1 MSKKSKLPSLVRK
14 NAHPALSS
22 CLQLLRTLSGAVWL
36 WEQKGSPKQRR
47 HNCTLFRRILKV
59 NRPNHRLLLMP
70 LKTNHHNMASLL
82 TILLFASVRDSKLS
96 SYATFR
102 IHLTLAGLPPPL
114 SPLETVFISLSDA
127 SVQLCVSPRAIIRW
141 WVKCIY
147 TGKSGRSVQKLIDG
161 GKA

>member
-1 MSKKSKLPSLVRK
+1 MPIRHCLHAFSCFGHLVVQYDFESKKEAPSSDGTIAPFSDASSKSTVPTTGSSL
-14 NAHPALSS
+14 
-22 CLQLLRTLSGAVWL
+22 CLR
-36 WEQKGSPKQRR
+36 
-47 HNCTLFRRILKV
+47 
-59 NRPNHRLLLMP
+59 
-70 LKTNHHNMASLL
+70 HNMASLL
-82 TILLFASVRDSKLS
+82 SILLLASVRDSKLS
-96 SYATFR
+96 SSATFR

>member
-1 MSKKSKLPSLVRK
+1 MSKKSKLPSLVERMPIHCLYAFSCFGHLVVQYDFESK
-14 NAHPALSS
+14 KEAPSRDGTIAPFSDASS
-22 CLQLLRTLSGAVWL
+22 KSTV
-36 WEQKGSPKQRR
+36 
-47 HNCTLFRRILKV
+47 
-59 NRPNHRLLLMP
+59 PNHRLLLMP

-82 TILLFASVRDSKLS
+82 SILLFASVRDSKLS
-96 SYATFR
+96 LSATFR

-114 SPLETVFISLSDA
+114 SPLETVFISLSDT